1 MPRPRSSGPTDGE
14 LEILQLLWELGPS
27 MVRDVH
33 EVLAERRGA
42 GYTTVLK
49 MLQIMMA
56 KGLVVR
62 DDSRRPHIYTAAQP
76 KENVQGGLVGDL
88 IARAFGGSAANLVMR
103 ALADQSTNKE
113 DLSTIRAMLDR
124 LEAEE
129 S

>member
-1 MPRPRSSGPTDGE
+1 
-14 LEILQLLWELGPS
+14 